1 MRATMIA
8 LALFLGLAVGG
19 ASLIPSGQAH
29 AEAAWNNGNGGGA
42 VGGGGAG

>member
-1 MRATMIA
+1 MKSTMIA

-19 ASLIPSGQAH
+19 AALVPGGQAH

>member
-1 MRATMIA
+1 MNTTRIA

-19 ASLIPSGQAH
+19 AALVPSGPAH

>member
-19 ASLIPSGQAH
+19 TTLVPSGQAH
-29 AEAAWNNGNGGGA
+29 AETVWNNGNGGGA
-42 VGGGGAG
+42 QGGGGG